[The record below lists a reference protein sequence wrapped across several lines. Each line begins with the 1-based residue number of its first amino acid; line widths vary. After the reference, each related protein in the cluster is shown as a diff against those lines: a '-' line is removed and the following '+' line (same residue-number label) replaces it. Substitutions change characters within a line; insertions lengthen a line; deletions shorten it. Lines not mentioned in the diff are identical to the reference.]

1 MAANDKEKWGVAHIF
16 ASFNNTIITVTDLSG
31 AETVTKSSGGMVVK
45 QDRNESSPY
54 AAMQMAGNVAQA
66 AREKGIVGVHVKVRA
81 PGQGKQRSPGPG
93 AQAAIRALARA
104 GMRIGRIED
113 VTPVPHDSCRAKG
126 GTTWQESVMQIEFA
140 SLDDSLARFTLSG
153 ASPAFANAFRRAM
166 IGEVPT
172 LAIEDVRIYNN
183 TSALFDEML
192 AHRLGLIPIKT
203 DLSSYST
210 QAKCTC
216 GGAGCPGCT
225 VTYTLSAEGPRM
237 VSSNDLIPAGPQSG
251 TGVRQCAHRQ
261 THERADTCPRSKS
274 SPQYRQGTRKMAAD
288 PGLRVQKSSRSLDQR
303 SL

>member
-1 MAANDKEKWGVAHIF
+1 
-16 ASFNNTIITVTDLSG
+16 
-31 AETVTKSSGGMVVK
+31 
-45 QDRNESSPY
+45 
-54 AAMQMAGNVAQA
+54 
-66 AREKGIVGVHVKVRA
+66 
-81 PGQGKQRSPGPG
+81 
-93 AQAAIRALARA
+93 
-104 GMRIGRIED
+104 
-113 VTPVPHDSCRAKG
+113 
-126 GTTWQESVMQIEFA
+126 MQIEFA
-140 SLDDSLARFTLSG
+140 SLDDSLARFILSG

-237 VSSNDLIPAGPQSG
+237 VTSNDLIPQDPKAVPVYDNVPIVKLIKGQTLVLEAKAVLN
-251 TGVRQCAHRQ
+251 TGREHAKWQPTLVCGYKNHPVVTISDICDACGNCVD
-261 THERADTCPRSKS
+261 ECPRKVLAVSGKKVEVVKGKLPDCS
-274 SPQYRQGTRKMAAD
+274 MCKLCEKACLASGIGDEPAI
-288 PGLRVQKSSRSLDQR
+288 RVSAEPDRYIFVVEGDGSLPVKGIMNRALLYIKDQ
-303 SL
+303 SDELESQLGEISGEEKK

>member
-1 MAANDKEKWGVAHIF
+1 
-16 ASFNNTIITVTDLSG
+16 
-31 AETVTKSSGGMVVK
+31 
-45 QDRNESSPY
+45 
-54 AAMQMAGNVAQA
+54 
-66 AREKGIVGVHVKVRA
+66 
-81 PGQGKQRSPGPG
+81 
-93 AQAAIRALARA
+93 
-104 GMRIGRIED
+104 
-113 VTPVPHDSCRAKG
+113 
-126 GTTWQESVMQIEFA
+126 MQIEFA

-225 VTYTLSAEGPRM
+225 VTFTLSAEGPRM
-237 VSSNDLIPAGPQSG
+237 VSSNDLIPADPKAVPVFDNVPIVKLTKGQTLVLEAKAVLN
-251 TGVRQCAHRQ
+251 TGREHAKWQPTLVCGYKNHPVVSISEACDACGMCV
-261 THERADTCPRSKS
+261 EECPRRVLAVRGKKVEVVDGKLPDCSMCRLCEKACIAS
-274 SPQYRQGTRKMAAD
+274 GIGDEPAIRVSAEAD
-288 PGLRVQKSSRSLDQR
+288 RFIFVVEGDGSLTVKEIMNRALLFIKEHADELEHQLGEI
-303 SL
+303 SGDEKK